1 MVLSLFSF
9 FPLVFFMACQQ
20 GSPSASATTHDQQ
33 AGKSVYQKYCVACHG
48 SQGDLGLQGAPNL
61 KTSALDE
68 QARIEV
74 ITHGRGVMPAYEVL
88 LTKEEIQAVAQ
99 YTLSLQ

>member
-1 MVLSLFSF
+1 MVLRLIPLIPALSL
-9 FPLVFFMACQQ
+9 LACGQVN
-20 GSPSASATTHDQQ
+20 SSTSSTENKQQ

-61 KTSALDE
+61 KTSALNE

-74 ITHGRGVMPAYEVL
+74 ITHGRGVMPAYDVL
-88 LTKEEIQAVAQ
+88 LTQEEIASVAQ
-99 YTLSLQ
+99 YTLSLK

>member
-1 MVLSLFSF
+1 
-9 FPLVFFMACQQ
+9 MACQQ

-33 AGKSVYQKYCVACHG
+33 AGTSVYQKYCVACHG

-61 KTSALDE
+61 KTSGLDE